1 MYWTYEKKY
10 IFNNTKNSIIFSRN
24 FISFFKKPKI
34 ALKAPIFFKKHTKI
48 LKENI
53 NNRIEHS
60 FLTYKKSSGHL
71 NKTFTTIWL
80 GKESFIHF
88 LPINLVV
95 KKTLIITNTT
105 KKKQFLFLLKE
116 FCQSLIATQKN
127 LLKETFSFKSI
138 IIINKK
144 FYNKEKGYST
154 LLYKN
159 YFSYYFFNM
168 PLNNAINN
176 WDLTVK
182 AIKYNNIFPIIIQT
196 FFNNLLIKNNLLFN
210 TLTLIPACAYKKKQ
224 QYNKHFLKINMI
236 QAKIQAFFR
245 GRNNKNTNLRTFTR
259 KNILNTKIYLWK
271 QTNNFFNKN
280 TTNYATAIKKNYLP
294 LQTCRQYNFGK
305 NIIIKRNK
313 FRKNITPRIL
323 YLLLR
328 LEEKIEL
335 YKKNSNTAAVA
346 IEYLA
351 LYNALQYKILQQQ
364 NNTLSTNII
373 LTNLNEILK
382 IKNNDWKILILPA
395 INAWL
400 QQITD
405 QSVIKTQKF
414 FELLW
419 SRIEN
424 QKFFHRVK
432 KSTEIS
438 TQKFNSQ
445 LIYNI
450 NDQTNIFAINSSEN
464 INRKNLTVRKF
475 LTRETLVLP
484 NTKYNFKN
492 NNIALSR
499 LTNRTI
505 KIFFINALALTKYA
519 FNLEREYEKKE
530 KRSPTT
536 FLQNIDRDL
545 INKYK
550 YIAIYIKD
558 LIRICFI
565 GMYLK
570 KTKII
575 ADFIAFQIG
584 KLPRNRKETSFI
596 RFIIKVVKTFAA
608 EREEILG
615 LRIKFSGRVNRWRR
629 TKAIIGERGVIPLHT
644 INNQIE
650 YGTAHA
656 VNRKGTVG
664 IRIWIHY
671 NNTFN
676 TILKESI
683 LKYFNYSKRLT
694 IKKKFLKTTQ
704 FLKK

>member
-10 IFNNTKNSIIFSRN
+10 LFNNTKNSIIFSRN

-34 ALKAPIFFKKHTKI
+34 ALKTPVFFKKHTKI

-53 NNRIEHS
+53 NKRIEHS
-60 FLTYKKSSGHL
+60 FLTYKKNSGHI
-71 NKTFTTIWL
+71 NKTFTTVWL
-80 GKESFIHF
+80 GKETFIHF

-95 KKTLIITNTT
+95 KKTLIIANST

-116 FCQSLIATQKN
+116 YCQSLIETQKN
-127 LLKETFSFKSI
+127 LLKETFNFKSI
-138 IIINKK
+138 IISNKN
-144 FYNKEKGYST
+144 FYNKEKAYST
-154 LLYKN
+154 LIYKE

-168 PLNNAINN
+168 PLNYEYSAWSPTI
-176 WDLTVK
+176 K
-182 AIKYNNIFPIIIQT
+182 SIKYNKICTILIQA
-196 FFNNLLIKNNLLFN
+196 FFNNLLTKNNILFN
-210 TLTLIPACAYKKKQ
+210 TTEILTACITKKKHI
-224 QYNKHFLKINMI
+224 YTKNFLKINLA
-236 QAKIQAFFR
+236 QAKIQAFFH
-245 GRNNKNTNLRTFTR
+245 GRNNNNILNSFTK
-259 KNILNTKIYLWK
+259 KNILNTKTYLWK
-271 QTNNFFNKN
+271 QANNFSNN
-280 TTNYATAIKKNYLP
+280 NLINYATTTKKNYFP
-294 LQTCRQYNFGK
+294 LHAQRQYIFGK
-305 NIIIKRNK
+305 NVIIKRNK
-313 FRKNITPRIL
+313 TRKTITPRIL
-323 YLLLR
+323 YILLR

-335 YKKNSNTAAVA
+335 YTKNVETALIAK
-346 IEYLA
+346 EYLA
-351 LYNALQYKILQQQ
+351 LYNALQHKILQQQ
-364 NNTLSTNII
+364 NNAVSTNIL

-395 INAWL
+395 INNWL
-400 QQITD
+400 KQRPEN
-405 QSVIKTQKF
+405 SAIKTQKF
-414 FELLW
+414 FNILW
-419 SRIEN
+419 SKIEN
-424 QKFFHRVK
+424 QKEFTRANK
-432 KSTEIS
+432 IIDASAQNNNIS
-438 TQKFNSQ
+438 LT
-445 LIYNI
+445 YNI
-450 NDQTNIFAINSSEN
+450 NNTTNLFAINPVQN
-464 INRKNLTVRKF
+464 ITRKNLSVRKF
-475 LTRETLVLP
+475 LTQEKLVLP
-484 NTKYNFKN
+484 HTKYNFKN
-492 NNIALSR
+492 NKIALSR

-505 KIFFINALALTKYA
+505 KIFFINALSLTKYA

-575 ADFIAFQIG
+575 ADFIAFQLG

-656 VNRKGTVG
+656 VNRKGAVG

-683 LKYFNYSKRLT
+683 LKYFNYSKRLA
-694 IKKKFLKTTQ
+694 IKKNFLKTTK